1 MSNKTKG
8 IQNENAD
15 AIVRREGGFYWVD
28 TETGTEIG
36 PFETAA
42 LALAD
47 MYSCTDDEPDFIP
60 GATLEEAEAEIG
72 MSDWI
77 DPETGEPAED
87 GIPRLED

>member
-1 MSNKTKG
+1 MSHG
-8 IQNENAD
+8 IKDIKNGDAD
-15 AIVRREGGFYWVD
+15 AIVRREDGFYWVD
-28 TETGTEIG
+28 AETGAEIG
-36 PFETAA
+36 PFETVA

-47 MYSCTDDEPDFIP
+47 MYSGSDDESDFVP
-60 GATLEEAEAEIG
+60 GETLGEAEAEIG